1 MQLKLIKGKN
11 QRFIDTMSFFTMK
24 KSQERIQTWFIM
36 GIFFYICIYWKSL
49 GIPRINF
56 NVIIR
61 VLSCLLQC
69 KIPQT
74 FVFKFDQLAEAIQW
88 VNLGIV
94 SYHWINIVWTI
105 SKQQIDDILVHSI
118 AICKWNEKNTFVI
131 EIHIFVY
138 IVLICYH

>member
-74 FVFKFDQLAEAIQW
+74 FVFKLDQLAEAIQW

-94 SYHWINIVWTI
+94 FYHWINIVWTI
-105 SKQQIDDILVHSI
+105 SKQQIDDILGHSI